1 MASVDFS
8 TKFTNGT
15 DGEHY
20 VPTTISGMGDAIC
33 KIAEQVIR
41 SFTAKNPLNVFEKMP
56 VNNGTTIE
64 QMFVEMVEGEAY
76 DRDGANAL
84 TRKNPSLVVRYFD
97 DWTAEK
103 FHTSVDTS
111 EIRKVLQGDKSASDL
126 AAKIVSVLAQSDI
139 YTKYTVLKSLLKNG
153 RQVADG
159 GQNTGGVA
167 SGVGA
172 TLIRAKT
179 IDYDKTN
186 STINYD
192 ELLVSLRDIV
202 DDMQFVNDK
211 YNSAQIKKLTDKE
224 NLVIVMPFYLKNRIS
239 VEKLAGVFN
248 LSEAEIKDRMVL
260 VDVED
265 EKTTVAEDGDY
276 YFNYVYILDRQAI
289 LDYTRLYE
297 MLSQLNADGRFWNYF
312 LHTER
317 MYGISPLFDACYIK
331 VGTGYTAA
339 E

>member
-8 TKFTNGT
+8 EKFTNGA

-41 SFTAKNPLNVFEKMP
+41 SFTAKNPLSLFEKMP

-97 DWTAEK
+97 DWTPEK

-167 SGVGA
+167 EGVGA

-179 IDYDKTN
+179 INFDKTN

-192 ELLVSLRDIV
+192 ELLVSLKDVV

-265 EKTTVAEDGDY
+265 EKVTVAEDGDY
-276 YFNYVYILDRQAI
+276 FYNYIYIVDKQAI

-297 MLSQLNADGRFWNYF
+297 MLSQLNADGRFYNYF

-317 MYGISPLFDACYIK
+317 MYGISPLFDACYLK

>member
-8 TKFTNGT
+8 EKFTKGV
-15 DGEHY
+15 DGENY
-20 VPTTISGMGDAIC
+20 VPTTINGMGDAIC

-41 SFTAKNPLNVFEKMP
+41 QFSAKNPLNLFEKKP

-64 QMFVEMVEGEAY
+64 QMFIEMVEGEAY
-76 DRDGANAL
+76 DRSGANAL

-97 DWTAEK
+97 DWTPEK

-111 EIRKVLQGDKSASDL
+111 EIRKILQGEKSASDV
-126 AAKIVSVLAQSDI
+126 ASKIVSVLAQSDI
-139 YTKYTVLKSLLKNG
+139 YTKYTVLKSLLKLG

-159 GQNTGGVA
+159 GQNEGGVA
-167 SGVGA
+167 TGVGA
-172 TLIRAKT
+172 SLIRAKT
-179 IDYDKTN
+179 IAYDKLN

-192 ELLVSLRDIV
+192 ELLVSLRDVV
-202 DDMQFVNDK
+202 DDMQFVNDT
-211 YNSAQIKKLTDKE
+211 YNVAQIKKSTDKE

-248 LSEAEIKDRMVL
+248 LSEAEIKDKMV
-260 VDVED
+260 VIDTAD
-265 EKTTVAEDGDY
+265 ESEVVAEDGTY
-276 YFNYVYILDRQAI
+276 TYNYIYVLDKQAI

-317 MYGISPLFDACYIK
+317 MYGISPLFDACYLKI
-331 VGTGYTAA
+331 GTGYTAA